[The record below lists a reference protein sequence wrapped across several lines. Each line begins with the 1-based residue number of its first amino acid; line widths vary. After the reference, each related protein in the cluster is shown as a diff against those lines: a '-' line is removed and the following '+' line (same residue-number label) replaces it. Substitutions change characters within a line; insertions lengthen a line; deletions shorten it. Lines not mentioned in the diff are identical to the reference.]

1 MKPSPW
7 SAVARLALAL
17 FVPSVQAQVY
27 DPARCGR
34 DMPYDERD
42 LAFCDGYFNRGHCAS
57 LKEFQACFLGQTRRR
72 DDDRQK
78 VERRNQAEWAQI
90 RRKVEKMKRHC

>member
-1 MKPSPW
+1 
-7 SAVARLALAL
+7 
-17 FVPSVQAQVY
+17 
-27 DPARCGR
+27 
-34 DMPYDERD
+34 MPYDERD

-90 RRKVEKMKRHC
+90 RRKVEKLPPLPDERNPLLGRWRVEGAIQP